1 MPRRTAA
8 IVLSLVQ
15 MMAATVLELW
25 GYNPHDQVIIGLLF
39 GLFAVLIK
47 DEEK

>member
-15 MMAATVLELW
+15 MMAATILELS
-25 GYNPHDQVIIGLLF
+25 GYNPHDQVIIGLFF
-39 GLFAVLIK
+39 GICAILVK
-47 DEEK
+47 DEVK